1 MNNQS
6 SGSGGGS
13 PKVQAMKGPASK
25 TVGGQGPAVDASMG
39 TATVAGSAAS
49 AADLSSGA
57 ADSPIVP
64 DGVKIGHA

>member
-1 MNNQS
+1 
-6 SGSGGGS
+6 
-13 PKVQAMKGPASK
+13 MKGPASK